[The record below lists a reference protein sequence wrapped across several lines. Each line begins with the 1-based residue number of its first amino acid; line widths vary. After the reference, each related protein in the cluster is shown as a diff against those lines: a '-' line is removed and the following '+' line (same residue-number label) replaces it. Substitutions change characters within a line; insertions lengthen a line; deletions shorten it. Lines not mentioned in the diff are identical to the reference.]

1 MDFDYDLVVIGA
13 GPGGLAA
20 SERAASYGAKVA
32 IVERDQ
38 VGGTCVIHGCI
49 PEKLMTYAASFLQ
62 FFQNADEY
70 GWGSVSCQFDWSQ
83 FMKAKEQHIEH
94 LSRVHIKNLQEA
106 KAELMYGQAQ
116 FLKAHTLEV
125 GDHRVITADKILIAV
140 GGKAVKPNLSGIEQ
154 AITTRELLELTDRPD
169 HLAIVGS
176 NHIAVKAAGIMN
188 ALIPKV
194 TLMTPEEQILPGY
207 DDELRSTIQTQLSKL
222 GVQILCRSHVQKLE
236 REQSCTKLV
245 VSSDAVDE
253 ISATTVVWIE
263 NRTPNLDGLNLEQI
277 NIDLDQGA
285 IAVDQ
290 YSRTSQP
297 NIFAIGDCT
306 LRPHWTPV
314 AIASGRAFADTEFG
328 DQPCAVNYEN
338 IPAVV
343 SAKPEAATIGLTET
357 QAREKFG
364 TAVRCYRKTFQP
376 LFNLIGESKQE
387 AFLKLVVEEQSDRIL
402 GAHMV
407 GEYASE
413 IIQMIAP
420 AMKAGV
426 TKKHFDQAIGTHP
439 SLGEE
444 FFTMRSNKS

>member
-1 MDFDYDLVVIGA
+1 MNYDYDLIVIGA

-38 VGGTCVIHGCI
+38 VGGTCVVHGCI

-62 FFQNADEY
+62 FFQSADEY
-70 GWGSVSCQFDWSQ
+70 GWGNVSCQFDWSQ

-94 LSRVHIKNLQEA
+94 LSQVHIEHLQKA
-106 KAELMYGQAQ
+106 KAELICGQAQ
-116 FLKAHTLEV
+116 FLNAHTLEI
-125 GDHRVITADKILIAV
+125 GDRRVTADKILIAA
-140 GGKAVKPNLSGIEQ
+140 GGTAVKPNLPGIES
-154 AITTRELLELTDRPD
+154 AITTRELLELNDRPE
-169 HLAIVGS
+169 HLVIVGS

-188 ALIPKV
+188 ALVPKV
-194 TLMTPEEQILPGY
+194 TLITSETQILPGY
-207 DDELRSTIQTQLSKL
+207 DDDLRSTIQTQLSQL
-222 GVQILCRSHVQKLE
+222 GVQILCRSQVQKLE
-236 REQSCTKLV
+236 REQSCIKTI
-245 VSSDAVDE
+245 VSSDAIDE

-263 NRTPNLDGLNLEQI
+263 NRTPNLDGLNLNQI
-277 NIDLDQGA
+277 NVDLDQGA
-285 IAVDQ
+285 VAVDE

-297 NIFAIGDCT
+297 NIFAVGDCT

-343 SAKPEAATIGLTET
+343 STKPEAATIGFSET

-364 TAVRCYRKTFQP
+364 DAVRCYRKTFQP

-387 AFLKLVVEEQSDRIL
+387 ALLKLVVDQQSDRVL

-420 AMKAGV
+420 SMKAGV
-426 TKKHFDQAIGTHP
+426 TKKHFDQAIGIHP

-444 FFTMRSNKS
+444 FFTMR

>member
-1 MDFDYDLVVIGA
+1 MNYDYDLIVIGA

-20 SERAASYGAKVA
+20 SERAASYGAKVE
-32 IVERDQ
+32 IVECDQ
-38 VGGTCVIHGCI
+38 VGGTCVVHGCI

-62 FFQNADEY
+62 FFQNADDY
-70 GWGSVSCQFDWSQ
+70 GWGNVSTQFDWSQ

-94 LSRVHIKNLQEA
+94 LSQVHIEHLTKA
-106 KAELMYGQAQ
+106 KAELINGQAR
-116 FLKAHTLEV
+116 FLDAYTLEI
-125 GDHRVITADKILIAV
+125 GDRRVTANKILIAV
-140 GGKAVKPNLSGIEQ
+140 GGRAVKPNLPGIEN
-154 AITTRELLELTDRPD
+154 AITTRELLELNARPD

-194 TLMTPEEQILPGY
+194 TLITPETQILPGY
-207 DDELRSTIQTQLSKL
+207 DDDLRSTIQTQLSQL
-222 GVQILCRSHVQKLE
+222 GVQILCRSQVQQLE
-236 REQSCTKLV
+236 REQSCIKIS
-245 VSSDAVDE
+245 VSSEAVDE
-253 ISATTVVWIE
+253 ISTTTVAWIE

-277 NIDLDQGA
+277 NVDLDQGA
-285 IAVDQ
+285 IAVDE

-306 LRPHWTPV
+306 LRPHWTPA

-328 DQPCAVNYEN
+328 DQLCAVNYEN

-343 SAKPEAATIGLTET
+343 STKPEAATIGLSET

-364 TAVRCYRKTFQP
+364 DAVRCYRKTFQP

-387 AFLKLVVEEQSDRIL
+387 ALLKLVVDQQTDRIL

-426 TKKHFDQAIGTHP
+426 TKKHFDQAIGIHP

-444 FFTMRSNKS
+444 FFTMREKL

>member
-1 MDFDYDLVVIGA
+1 MNYDYDLIVIGA

-38 VGGTCVIHGCI
+38 VGGTCVVHGCI

-70 GWGSVSCQFDWSQ
+70 GWGNVSCQFDWSQ

-94 LSRVHIKNLQEA
+94 LSQVHIEHLTKA
-106 KAELMYGQAQ
+106 KAELINGQAR
-116 FLKAHTLEV
+116 FLDAHTLEI
-125 GDHRVITADKILIAV
+125 GDRRVTADKILIAV
-140 GGKAVKPNLSGIEQ
+140 GGRAVKPDLPGIEY
-154 AITTRELLELTDRPD
+154 AITTRELLELNARPD

-194 TLMTPEEQILPGY
+194 TLITPEDQILPGY
-207 DDELRSTIQTQLSKL
+207 DNDLRSTIQTQLSQL
-222 GVQILCRSHVQKLE
+222 GVQILCRSQVQQLE
-236 REQSCTKLV
+236 REQSCIKIS
-245 VSSDAVDE
+245 VSGEAVDE
-253 ISATTVVWIE
+253 ISTTTVAWIE
-263 NRTPNLDGLNLEQI
+263 DRTPNLDGLNLEQI
-277 NIDLDQGA
+277 NVDFDQGA
-285 IAVDQ
+285 IAVDE
-290 YSRTSQP
+290 YNRTSQP
-297 NIFAIGDCT
+297 NIFAVGDCT

-314 AIASGRAFADTEFG
+314 AIASGRAFSDTEFG

-343 SAKPEAATIGLTET
+343 SAKPEAATIGFSET

-364 TAVRCYRKTFQP
+364 DAVRCYRKTFQP

-387 AFLKLVVEEQSDRIL
+387 ALLKLVVDQQTDRIL

-426 TKKHFDQAIGTHP
+426 TKKHFDQAIGIHP

-444 FFTMRSNKS
+444 FFTMREKL

>member
-1 MDFDYDLVVIGA
+1 MNYDYDLIVVGA

-38 VGGTCVIHGCI
+38 VGGTCVVHGCI

-62 FFQNADEY
+62 FFQNADDY
-70 GWGSVSCQFDWSQ
+70 GWGNVSSQFDWSQ

-94 LSRVHIKNLQEA
+94 LSQVHTEHLKKA
-106 KAELMYGQAQ
+106 KAELINGQAR
-116 FLKAHTLEV
+116 FLDAYTLEI
-125 GDHRVITADKILIAV
+125 GDRRVTADKILIAV
-140 GGKAVKPNLSGIEQ
+140 GGRAVKPNLPGIEY
-154 AITTRELLELTDRPD
+154 AITTRELLELNARPD

-194 TLMTPEEQILPGY
+194 TLITPETQILPGY
-207 DDELRSTIQTQLSKL
+207 DDDLRSTIQTQLSQL
-222 GVQILCRSHVQKLE
+222 GVQILCRSQVQKLE
-236 REQSCTKLV
+236 REQSCIKTIV
-245 VSSDAVDE
+245 YSDAIDE

-263 NRTPNLDGLNLEQI
+263 NRTPNLDGLNLKQI
-277 NIDLDQGA
+277 NVDLDRGA
-285 IAVDQ
+285 IAVDE

-297 NIFAIGDCT
+297 NIFAVGDCT

-343 SAKPEAATIGLTET
+343 STKPEAATIGLSET

-364 TAVRCYRKTFQP
+364 DAVRCYRKTFQP

-387 AFLKLVVEEQSDRIL
+387 ALLKLVVDQHSDRVL

-413 IIQMIAP
+413 IIQMVAP

-426 TKKHFDQAIGTHP
+426 TKKHFDQAIGIHP

-444 FFTMRSNKS
+444 FFTMR

>member
-1 MDFDYDLVVIGA
+1 MAFDYDLIVIGA

-32 IVERDQ
+32 IIEGDQ
-38 VGGTCVIHGCI
+38 VGGTCVVHGCI
-49 PEKLMTYAASFLQ
+49 PEKLMTYAASFMK
-62 FFQNADEY
+62 FSQNADEY
-70 GWGSVSCQFDWSQ
+70 GWGNVSIQFDWSQ

-94 LSRVHIKNLQEA
+94 LSQVHIKNLQEA
-106 KAELMYGQAQ
+106 KAELMYGQAR
-116 FLKAHTLEV
+116 FLDAHTLEV
-125 GDHRVITADKILIAV
+125 GDRQVTADKILIAV
-140 GGKAVKPNLSGIEQ
+140 GGKAVKPNLSGIEY
-154 AITTRELLELTDRPD
+154 AIMTRELLELKDPPD
-169 HLAIVGS
+169 HLAIVGG
-176 NHIAVKAAGIMN
+176 NHIAVKVAGILN

-194 TLMTPEEQILPGY
+194 TLITPEAQILPGY
-207 DDELRSTIQTQLSKL
+207 DDDLRSRIQTQLSQL
-222 GVQILCRSHVQKLE
+222 GVQILCRSQVQKLE
-236 REQSCTKLV
+236 REQSCIKVT
-245 VSSDAVDE
+245 VSSDAVNE
-253 ISATTVVWIE
+253 ISATTVVWVE

-277 NIDLDQGA
+277 NINVDRGA
-285 IAVDQ
+285 IAVDE

-297 NIFAIGDCT
+297 NIFAVGDCT

-328 DQPCAVNYEN
+328 NQPYAVSYEN

-357 QAREKFG
+357 QAHEKFG
-364 TAVRCYRKTFQP
+364 DAVRCYCKTFQP
-376 LFNLIGESKQE
+376 LFNLIGESNQE
-387 AFLKLVVEEQSDRIL
+387 AFLKLVVEQESDQIL

-407 GEYASE
+407 GEYAGE

-426 TKKHFDQAIGTHP
+426 TKKHFDRAIGVHP

-444 FFTMRSNKS
+444 FFTMR